1 MVELEDDWTNQTT
14 TPSGSAITGPKRHF
28 VCASGISKILQKKL
42 QKLQSSPSQVGCG
55 DILLIVY

>member
-42 QKLQSSPSQVGCG
+42 QKLHPATRGMH
-55 DILLIVY
+55 DIGEQN